1 LQFGRGFFSFS
12 REYQMDKRFSEKMR
26 WKRRWRLHWI
36 WLKRLVFCVAIV
48 QGCAVIAVVM
58 PRSWMDAS
66 SSLLRVDPLGDS
78 PLAGYL
84 ARLAS
89 ALYALHGSTLG
100 IVAWYLPRSLFM
112 VKPIGVATI
121 LFGFAMFWIDLAEGM
136 PVYWSAVEGTALI
149 LGGGSFVVMASIV
162 DADDDPI

>member
-1 LQFGRGFFSFS
+1 MEDRIL
-12 REYQMDKRFSEKMR
+12 KKP
-26 WKRRWRLHWI
+26 RWRLHWV
-36 WLKRLVFCVAIV
+36 WLRQMMFLVALV
-48 QGCAVIAVVM
+48 QGCAVFAVVM

-66 SSLLRVDPLGDS
+66 ASLMKVDQLGDS

-100 IVAWYLPRSLFM
+100 IIAWYLPSSLFM

-121 LFGFAMFWIDLAEGM
+121 CFGLLMYWIDLAEGM
-136 PVYWSAVEGTALI
+136 PAYWSAVEGTALV
-149 LGGGSFVVMASIV
+149 LGGGSFVVMASWV
-162 DADDDPI
+162 DVD

>member
-1 LQFGRGFFSFS
+1 
-12 REYQMDKRFSEKMR
+12 MKDRFLEKPS
-26 WKRRWRLHWI
+26 WRLHWV
-36 WLKRLVFCVAIV
+36 WLRRMMFLVALV
-48 QGCAVIAVVM
+48 QGCAVFAVVM

-66 SSLLRVDPLGDS
+66 SSLLRVDQLGDS

-100 IVAWYLPRSLFM
+100 IIAWYLPRSLFM

-121 LFGFAMFWIDLAEGM
+121 CFGLLMYWIDLAEGM
-136 PVYWSAVEGTALI
+136 PTYWSAVEGTALI
-149 LGGGSFVVMASIV
+149 LGGGSFIVMASCV
-162 DADDDPI
+162 DAE